1 MNITP
6 INYSHNYPKVNSNN
20 ELSFGHGNNFLA
32 SDYSIGQKAVV
43 VASTAL
49 GVAASMAV
57 LAKKGGYSIKPKN
70 FFINMKKFISNVHYD
85 DWKKIV
91 TIGAGSCLG
100 GLAGGYLID
109 KNKENRKAKNREAI
123 MHFGNI
129 AIPIITVDFVTD
141 KLCKNAGKW
150 TKAFAA
156 LGGIL
161 GGVYL
166 ANFVMNKVSNVLFQD
181 KSQERGVRLTDFPS
195 HLDDVIVAAGFIA
208 PDSKLIH
215 KIGRIVPLALMVAGN
230 EAGTAKAKHY

>member
-57 LAKKGGYSIKPKN
+57 LAKKGGYSVKPKN
-70 FFINMKKFISNVHYD
+70 SLKNMKKFISNVHYD

-109 KNKENRKAKNREAI
+109 KNKENRI
-123 MHFGNI
+123 
-129 AIPIITVDFVTD
+129 
-141 KLCKNAGKW
+141 
-150 TKAFAA
+150 
-156 LGGIL
+156 
-161 GGVYL
+161 
-166 ANFVMNKVSNVLFQD
+166 
-181 KSQERGVRLTDFPS
+181 
-195 HLDDVIVAAGFIA
+195 
-208 PDSKLIH
+208 
-215 KIGRIVPLALMVAGN
+215 
-230 EAGTAKAKHY
+230 